1 MSWTRNRE
9 CINRCCN
16 PTCCF
21 TNGVYSNYSQQ
32 TRFLS
37 RLHHISYRAFLL
49 PTLIFL
55 PQSRHFSE
63 SCIKTLSHIETVI
76 KYLFKKKVWRGG
88 GSKNAVVHLFHS
100 FVYFEICPL
109 LTSCSWKKF
118 WCRFTEIYIENV
130 NFNAICFLFISA
142 TWKTK
147 HLIHIMLPPNN
158 FVTVDRK

>member
-37 RLHHISYRAFLL
+37 RLHHISYRAILL

-76 KYLFKKKVWRGG
+76 KYLFKQNVAG
-88 GSKNAVVHLFHS
+88 GSKNAVS
-100 FVYFEICPL
+100 TC
-109 LTSCSWKKF
+109 
-118 WCRFTEIYIENV
+118 FTL
-130 NFNAICFLFISA
+130 LFILKYVHY
-142 TWKTK
+142 W
-147 HLIHIMLPPNN
+147 HRIPEEN
-158 FVTVDRK
+158 FDEGLQKYILKMSILMPFVFYLSLQLGKLSI